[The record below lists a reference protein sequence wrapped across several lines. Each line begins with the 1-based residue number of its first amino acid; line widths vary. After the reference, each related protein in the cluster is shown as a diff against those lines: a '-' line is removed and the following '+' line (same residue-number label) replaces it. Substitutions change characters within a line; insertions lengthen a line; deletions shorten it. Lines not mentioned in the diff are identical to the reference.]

1 MSTQH
6 QQYVKELQDLEKAL
20 QETQQN
26 EDESTLSQLKEKH
39 DQQRN
44 LIQKLEIGRQGLN
57 MKLAQLT
64 ERKISELD
72 LPLESESHPSQEE
85 ESELLL
91 SLRAKLSELHREIE
105 EEYEL
110 IRLECS
116 KQTRVIAEGRIQKLS
131 FEIKRHSLVVC
142 FFQSRQWAWRS
153 FRLLKS
159 FNSISNQNWYVTS
172 FLLFLNTYYRYIP
185 DI

>member
-20 QETQQN
+20 QEAQQN

-44 LIQKLEIGRQGLN
+44 LNQKLEIGRQGLN
-57 MKLAQLT
+57 MKLAPLT

-72 LPLESESHPSQEE
+72 LPLESESYPSQEE
-85 ESELLL
+85 ESKLLL
-91 SLRAKLSELHREIE
+91 SLRARLSELHREIE

-116 KQTRVIAEGRIQKLS
+116 EHTRAIAEGRIQQLS
-131 FEIKRHSLVVC
+131 FGIK
-142 FFQSRQWAWRS
+142 
-153 FRLLKS
+153 
-159 FNSISNQNWYVTS
+159 
-172 FLLFLNTYYRYIP
+172 
-185 DI
+185 